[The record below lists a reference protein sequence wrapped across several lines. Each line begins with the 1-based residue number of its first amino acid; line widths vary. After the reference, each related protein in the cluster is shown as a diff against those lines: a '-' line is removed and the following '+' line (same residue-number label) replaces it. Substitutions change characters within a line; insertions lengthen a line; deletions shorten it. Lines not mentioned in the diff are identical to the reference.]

1 MGLFNKI
8 INMLSDE
15 VEEDLQTEEVKVLKD
30 KERRVHEKE
39 EPVAAEAP
47 KEEVVAPKEEVKQV
61 VKETTEQNERGL
73 YQSADTFKFPVFGAE
88 EIEQTLTRSK
98 ATTYDRPTERVERI
112 ERIERRL
119 EQSQPQPRRE
129 IMPTRIE
136 EKKDD
141 KKSFRPSPVI
151 SPIYGVLDKNY
162 SKEDVIDRTEE
173 IRKSISREELSYDTV
188 RRKAYGTLED
198 ELEDTLMNLN
208 KRNMDA
214 VDQLEEEIKN
224 LENPKKHIEQLLDEL
239 EKTASLTVG
248 DIEEAIKNDLSDPD
262 DNDDIYAMDELE
274 AMISGKAKSN
284 IEEELED
291 TNEIETKVNDEDLEN
306 DLFNLIDSMYDEG
319 DDK

>member
-1 MGLFNKI
+1 
-8 INMLSDE
+8 
-15 VEEDLQTEEVKVLKD
+15 
-30 KERRVHEKE
+30 
-39 EPVAAEAP
+39 
-47 KEEVVAPKEEVKQV
+47 
-61 VKETTEQNERGL
+61 
-73 YQSADTFKFPVFGAE
+73 
-88 EIEQTLTRSK
+88 
-98 ATTYDRPTERVERI
+98 
-112 ERIERRL
+112 
-119 EQSQPQPRRE
+119 
-129 IMPTRIE
+129 MPTRIE

-262 DNDDIYAMDELE
+262 DNDDTYAMDELE